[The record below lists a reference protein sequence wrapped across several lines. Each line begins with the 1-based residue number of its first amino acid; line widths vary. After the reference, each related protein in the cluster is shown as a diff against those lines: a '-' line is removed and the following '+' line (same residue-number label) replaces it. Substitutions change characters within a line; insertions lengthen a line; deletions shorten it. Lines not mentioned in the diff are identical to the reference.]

1 MTFYLGVFILAI
13 LSIIINIGMVV
24 FPWIA
29 SGGLDGL
36 IMLLVIA
43 DMMMAIG
50 AKTGN
55 KGLLVPWLVLYMI
68 YIVITCI
75 AAPLLIYGATF
86 AVDGIRFYFH
96 INVPVPHS

>member
-1 MTFYLGVFILAI
+1 
-13 LSIIINIGMVV
+13 MVV

-29 SGGLDGL
+29 FPHLSSGGLDGL

-43 DMMMAIG
+43 YIMMAIG
-50 AKTGN
+50 AITGN

-86 AVDGIRFYFH
+86 AVDEIRFYFH
-96 INVPVPHS
+96 INAPHP

>member
-1 MTFYLGVFILAI
+1 M
-13 LSIIINIGMVV
+13 

-29 SGGLDGL
+29 FPHLSSGGLDGL

-43 DMMMAIG
+43 DILMAIG

-55 KGLLVPWLVLYMI
+55 RGLLVPWLVLYMI
-68 YIVITCI
+68 YIIITCI

-86 AVDGIRFYFH
+86 AVDEIRFHFH
-96 INVPVPHS
+96 FNVPTPQ